1 MSKHTPGP
9 WSVRGGQGDDGYCE
23 YRHIYAPAAASK
35 CVDAKI
41 SEADA
46 RLIAAAPDLLAA
58 LQEYARLTSPEYGEG
73 CKRGEH
79 LYPDV
84 DLAVARKAALAA
96 IARATGGDH
105 E

>member
-46 RLIAAAPDLLAA
+46 RLIAAAPDLLEA
-58 LQEYARLTSPEYGEG
+58 LQRLRVEAQHFADNRIGEQFF
-73 CKRGEH
+73 R
-79 LYPDV
+79 
-84 DLAVARKAALAA
+84 AA
-96 IARATGGDH
+96 IDGAVEAIAKATGGDH